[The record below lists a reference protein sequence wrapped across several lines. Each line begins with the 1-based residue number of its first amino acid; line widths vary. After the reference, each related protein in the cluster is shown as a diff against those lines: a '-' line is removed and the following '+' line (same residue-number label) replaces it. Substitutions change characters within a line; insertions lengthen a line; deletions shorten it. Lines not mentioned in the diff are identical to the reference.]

1 MKQPPQTQMYDG
13 GQMNENELQ
22 SRVEIYDDNKMN
34 INTQHS
40 MGKQNQEMNGEE
52 MEDDGDDGDDGE
64 DAPSDKDMINDTK
77 DILAMASQIQA
88 NTMSASND
96 VNEAS

>member
-52 MEDDGDDGDDGE
+52 MDDDGE